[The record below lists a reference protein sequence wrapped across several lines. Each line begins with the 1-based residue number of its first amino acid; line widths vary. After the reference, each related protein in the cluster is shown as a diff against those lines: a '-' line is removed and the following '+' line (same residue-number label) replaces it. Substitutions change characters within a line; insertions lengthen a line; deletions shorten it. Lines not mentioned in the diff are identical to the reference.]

1 MNNIQIK
8 KTSPLYKFM
17 GMMSKTI
24 IGSLYIE
31 KEYGQYNSFNDICT
45 FVRHFLIAIFIAIP
59 VQLFVLCG
67 ASFIAFMWLIYVPI
81 KALILMWSGDATGVP
96 IGTGMVYAYVFII
109 LSYLG
114 LCLLQHYNKK
124 KALTL
129 STSDPIVKEEGAIK
143 AAFNILSQK
152 HSKFCQR
159 LEVVEDHEKND

>member
-1 MNNIQIK
+1 
-8 KTSPLYKFM
+8 
-17 GMMSKTI
+17 MMSKTI
-24 IGSLYIE
+24 IGCLYIE

-45 FVRHFLIAIFIAIP
+45 FVRHFLIAIFVAIP

-67 ASFIAFMWLIYVPI
+67 AAFIAFMWLIYTPI
-81 KALILMWSGDATGVP
+81 KAIILMWSGDATGVP
-96 IGTGMVYAYVFII
+96 IGIGMVYAYGFII

>member
-8 KTSPLYKFM
+8 KSSPLYKFM

-24 IGSLYIE
+24 IGGLYIE
-31 KEYGQYNSFNDICT
+31 KKYGQYNSFNDICT

-59 VQLFVLCG
+59 VQLFVLVVS
-67 ASFIAFMWLIYVPI
+67 AFIAFIWLIYTPI
-81 KALILMWSGDATGVP
+81 KAIILMWSGDATGVP
-96 IGTGMVYAYVFII
+96 IGTGMVYAYGFII

-114 LCLLQHYNKK
+114 LCLLQHNNKK

-129 STSDPIVKEEGAIK
+129 STSDTIVKEDSAIK
-143 AAFNILSQK
+143 TAFNILSQK

>member
-8 KTSPLYKFM
+8 KTSPVYKFM

-67 ASFIAFMWLIYVPI
+67 VAFIAFMWLIYTPI
-81 KALILMWSGDATGVP
+81 KALILMWSGDATGIP
-96 IGTGMVYAYVFII
+96 IGTGMVYAYGFII
-109 LSYLG
+109 LSYLV

-129 STSDPIVKEEGAIK
+129 STSDTIVKEDGAIK